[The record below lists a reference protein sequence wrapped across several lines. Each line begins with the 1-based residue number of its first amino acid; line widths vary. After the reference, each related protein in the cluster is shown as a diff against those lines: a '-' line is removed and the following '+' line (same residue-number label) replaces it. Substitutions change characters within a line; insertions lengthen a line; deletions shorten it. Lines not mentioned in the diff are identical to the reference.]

1 MYALFNQHLAE
12 EHMQALRREA
22 EDMQMLDSVTHDGK
36 TGLADFWY
44 MVLGLSTPEH
54 GTAAM
59 KASQALVY
67 DWWQQR
73 TKILIRVIG
82 LIAFALGIL
91 IGSVLSNSSNGLL
104 LPLVLAGLV
113 TLLVSLPMLVRLLV
127 MMKGH
132 VGGGLAHR

>member
-1 MYALFNQHLAE
+1 MYVLFNQHLAE

-22 EDMQMLDSVTHDGK
+22 EDMQIVDSITHNER
-36 TGLADFWY
+36 TGLAGFWY
-44 MVLGLSTPEH
+44 MVLGLSTPEY

-73 TKILIRVIG
+73 TKILVRVIG

-104 LPLVLAGLV
+104 LPLLLAGLV
-113 TLLVSLPMLVRLLV
+113 TLLVSLPMLVRLLA
-127 MMKGH
+127 MMKGS
-132 VGGGLAHR
+132 VGGGVAHR